1 MSRKVIVFIGAIAL
15 FGLGA
20 IVGVLVSNAIFAG
33 DGQPS
38 EEISAPT
45 LDPNVTPTPSYSQ
58 LQATIEA
65 LEGELEAALAEPEPT
80 EAPAEEEADAE
91 EEATEEDTADTAT
104 GERLLYRIAQ
114 EQSEAR
120 FYIDEIL
127 AGEEITVVGTTNQ
140 VAGDVIVDF
149 SNPASSQVG
158 TIRINVRTLRTDNNF
173 RDDAIR
179 GRVLQSSR
187 DEFEFA
193 EFVPA
198 EIIGLPESVAVG
210 ETIEFEII
218 GDLTLRDVTR
228 TLTFNATVTVTDEQS
243 LAGVASTTFP
253 YRDFNLTVPQP
264 PSVSFI
270 ADDVTIEIDFV
281 ALRVES

>member
-1 MSRKVIVFIGAIAL
+1 MSRKIIVFVGAVAL

-45 LDPNVTPTPSYSQ
+45 LDPNVTPTPSHSQ

-65 LEGELEAALAEPEPT
+65 LEGELAAALAEPEPT
-80 EAPAEEEADAE
+80 EQPPEEEEADAE
-91 EEATEEDTADTAT
+91 EEAADDLPA
-104 GERLLYRIAQ
+104 ERVLYRIAQ

-127 AGEEITVVGTTNQ
+127 AGEEITVVGTTDQ

-149 SNPASSQVG
+149 GNPASSQIG
-158 TIRINVRTLRTDNNF
+158 TIRINVRTLQTDNRF
-173 RDDAIR
+173 RDDAVR

-198 EIIGLPESVAVG
+198 EIIGLPDSVAVG
-210 ETIEFEII
+210 ETVEFEII

-228 TLTFNATVTVTDEQS
+228 TLTFNATVTVIDDES
-243 LAGVASTTFP
+243 IAGVANTTFP

-264 PSVSFI
+264 PSVTFI